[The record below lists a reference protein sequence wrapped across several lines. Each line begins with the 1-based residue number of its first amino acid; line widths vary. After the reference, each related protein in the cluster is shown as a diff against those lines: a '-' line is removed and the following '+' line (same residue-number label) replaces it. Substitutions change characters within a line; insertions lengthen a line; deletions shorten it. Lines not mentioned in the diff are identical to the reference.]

1 MLSERDIEEFRY
13 LFELGHL
20 QSMELGYV
28 DERRRLAG
36 LQLLAEVE
44 RLRAH
49 EADARLGAAVR
60 RMKEFDSINRFRNL
74 SGGKRQYEV
83 WHGATKAAAHCET
96 LTEALAAAGLME
108 AEEADNAE

>member
-20 QSMELGYV
+20 QSMELGHV

-49 EADARLGAAVR
+49 EADARLGTAVR
-60 RMKEFDSINRFRNL
+60 ALPDNHALRH
-74 SGGKRQYEV
+74 Y
-83 WHGATKAAAHCET
+83 GALMLPPWYVFEYSCGEMVVSSARTPDA
-96 LTEALAAAGLME
+96 ALADAGLL
-108 AEEADNAE
+108 EEGDD